1 MRRSTLLWI
10 LLPGLL
16 ALFGCDI
23 EDFDSSARYTADF
36 HYSYPLSAGGRLSL
50 ENFNGSI
57 EITGWDENQVE
68 ISGTKYAPTPELRDA
83 MKIDISHSPDE
94 VTIRTVRPSER
105 RGNMGAKYVL
115 RVPRK
120 VQLDRIT
127 SSNGS
132 VRVSEIE
139 GAARVRTSNGA
150 VRVANLRGSL
160 DVQTSNGQVDIQS
173 LDGSA
178 VLRTSNGRIH
188 ADEVRGAVD
197 ASTSNGGVTV
207 RVGKTTGAHPVRIQ
221 TSNGG
226 VELTLAETNPDD
238 IRVSSSNSG
247 ITLHLPQS
255 TNARIVANTSNS
267 SINTEFDVKTQG
279 NLSKHHLEGEIG
291 SGGPTIQLSTSNGGI
306 RILKL

>member
-10 LLPGLL
+10 LLPGLIGL
-16 ALFGCDI
+16 LGCDI
-23 EDFDSSARYTADF
+23 EDFGSSERYTADF
-36 HYSYPLSAGGRLSL
+36 HYNYALHSGGRLSL

-57 EITGWDENQVE
+57 EITGWDQETVD

-83 MKIDISHSPDE
+83 MKIDVSNTPDE

-105 RGNMGAKYVL
+105 RGNMGAKYIV

-120 VQLDRIT
+120 TQLDRIT

-132 VRVSEIE
+132 VRVSEVE
-139 GAARVRTSNGA
+139 GAVRLRTSNGA
-150 VRVANLRGSL
+150 VRTLNLRGNL
-160 DVQTSNGQVDIQS
+160 DVQTSNGAVEIQS
-173 LDGSA
+173 LDGNA

-188 ADEVRGAVD
+188 ADEVRGSVD
-197 ASTSNGGVTV
+197 ATTSNGGVTV
-207 RVGKTTGAHPVRIQ
+207 RIGKTEGSHPVKIE

-226 VELTLAETNPDD
+226 VDLTLAAENRSD

-255 TNARIVANTSNS
+255 TNARLVASTSNS
-267 SINTEFDVKTQG
+267 SISTEFDVKTQG
-279 NLSKHHLEGEIG
+279 SLSKHHLEGDIG
-291 SGGPTIQLSTSNGGI
+291 AGGPTIQLSTSNGGI
-306 RILKL
+306 RVLKM